1 MTGTGRRSWWLQTAA
16 VLAAVGIALSVGC
29 DKLQIGQTAQAPPG
43 MPAQKPPEVLVDLP
57 TKAEVTDYEDFT
69 GRTMAVK
76 TVDIRARVTGYLD
89 QIHFTEGAEVKQGDK
104 LFEIDPR
111 PYQAEVSRTT
121 SNLTQA
127 EAHLKRLTADLQ
139 RAKVLLPNRTIT
151 PEEYDRAAGDQ
162 AEADA
167 AVGMARAQLDL
178 AKQNLDYTQIRAPIS
193 GRMGRSLIDAGN
205 LVRADDTVL
214 SSIVSQDPIYAY
226 FGADERLLKRIHDY
240 IEEGLIKKDREGR
253 IPILMGL
260 QIEEGFPH
268 SGTVNFIDNQLD
280 TNTGT
285 LQVRGVFPN
294 PTHVVLPGL
303 FCRIRLPMGESYEAI
318 TIPEQALGTDQ
329 GQKFIYVVNDQNK
342 IEYRKVQLGKQ
353 QGAQR
358 VILKGVSEGER
369 VVVNGLQ
376 RVRAGM
382 TVEAKRVASTA
393 EHDAGKSGEP
403 LRAATEPTGLSV
415 GEKR

>member
-1 MTGTGRRSWWLQTAA
+1 
-16 VLAAVGIALSVGC
+16 
-29 DKLQIGQTAQAPPG
+29 

-69 GRTMAVK
+69 GRTMAMK
-76 TVDIRARVTGYLD
+76 TVEIRARVTGYLD
-89 QIHFTEGAEVKQGDK
+89 KIHFTEGAEVKQGDL

-111 PYQAEVSRTT
+111 TYQAEVNRAT
-121 SNLTQA
+121 SNVLQA
-127 EAHLKRLTADLQ
+127 EKHNERLTRDLQ

-162 AEADA
+162 AEAEA
-167 AVGMARAQLDL
+167 AVGVAKAQLEL
-178 AKQNLDYTQIRAPIS
+178 AKQNLDYTQIHAPIS
-193 GRMGRSLIDAGN
+193 GRMGRSLIDPGN

-214 SSIVSQDPIYAY
+214 SSIVSEDPIYAY
-226 FGADERLLKRIHDY
+226 FGVDERLLRRIHEY
-240 IEEGLIKKDREGR
+240 IQSGLIKKDRQGQ

-260 QIEEGFPH
+260 AIEGTELPHVGF
-268 SGTVNFIDNQLD
+268 VNFIDNQLD

-294 PTHVVLPGL
+294 PTHVILPGL
-303 FCRIRLPMGESYEAI
+303 YSRIRLPMGEPYEAI

-353 QGAQR
+353 QGTQR
-358 VILKGVSEGER
+358 VVLKGVAEGER
-369 VVVNGLQ
+369 VVVSGLQ
-376 RVRAGM
+376 RVRAGIQ
-382 TVEAKRVASTA
+382 VEAKPVAATAQTA
-393 EHDAGKSGEP
+393 EQAGLNG
-403 LRAATEPTGLSV
+403 GG

>member
-1 MTGTGRRSWWLQTAA
+1 VTSAGKQSWPIHAAGLLAICGLA
-16 VLAAVGIALSVGC
+16 VLAGCEKLSS
-29 DKLQIGQTAQAPPG
+29 GQAAAPPG

-69 GRTMAVK
+69 GRTMAMK
-76 TVDIRARVTGYLD
+76 TVEIRARVTGYLD
-89 QIHFTEGAEVKQGDK
+89 KIHFTEGAEVKQGDL

-111 PYQAEVSRTT
+111 TYQAEVNRAT
-121 SNLTQA
+121 SNVLQA
-127 EAHLKRLTADLQ
+127 EKHNERLTRDLQ

-162 AEADA
+162 AEAEA
-167 AVGMARAQLDL
+167 AVGVAKAQLEL
-178 AKQNLDYTQIRAPIS
+178 AKQNLDYTQIHAPIS
-193 GRMGRSLIDAGN
+193 GRMGRSLIDPGN

-214 SSIVSQDPIYAY
+214 SSIVSEDPIYAY
-226 FGADERLLKRIHDY
+226 FGVDERLLRRIHEY
-240 IEEGLIKKDREGR
+240 IQSGLIKKDRQGQ

-260 QIEEGFPH
+260 AIEEGFPH

-294 PTHVVLPGL
+294 PTHVILPGL
-303 FCRIRLPMGESYEAI
+303 YCRIRLPMGEPYEAI

-353 QGAQR
+353 QGTQR
-358 VILKGVSEGER
+358 VVLKGVAEGER
-369 VVVNGLQ
+369 VVVSGLQ

-382 TVEAKRVASTA
+382 QVEAKPVGATTQTA
-393 EHDAGKSGEP
+393 EQAGLNGGG
-403 LRAATEPTGLSV
+403 R
-415 GEKR
+415 EKR

>member
-1 MTGTGRRSWWLQTAA
+1 
-16 VLAAVGIALSVGC
+16 
-29 DKLQIGQTAQAPPG
+29 

-69 GRTMAVK
+69 GRTMAIK
-76 TVDIRARVTGYLD
+76 TVEIRARVTGYLD
-89 QIHFTEGAEVKQGDK
+89 KVHFTEGAEVKQGDK

-111 PYQAEVSRTT
+111 TYQAEVNRTT
-121 SNLTQA
+121 SNLKQA
-127 EAHLKRLTADLQ
+127 EEHLKRLTADLQ

-162 AEADA
+162 AEAEA
-167 AVGMARAQLDL
+167 AVGVAKAQLDL
-178 AKQNLDYTQIRAPIS
+178 AKQNLDYTQIRAPIG
-193 GRMGRSLIDAGN
+193 GRMSRALIDPGN

-214 SSIVSQDPIYAY
+214 SSIVSEDPIYAY
-226 FGADERLLKRIHDY
+226 FGVDERLLKRIHDY
-240 IEEGLIKKDREGR
+240 IEGGLIKKDRQGQ

-260 QIEEGFPH
+260 AIEDGFPH
-268 SGTVNFIDNQLD
+268 AGSVNFIDNQLD

-294 PTHVVLPGL
+294 PTHAIMPGL
-303 FCRIRLPMGESYEAI
+303 YCRIRLPMGEPYQAI

-329 GQKFIYVVNDQNK
+329 GQKFIYVVNNQNK
-342 IEYRKVQLGKQ
+342 IEYRKVELGKQ
-353 QGAQR
+353 QGTQR
-358 VILKGVSEGER
+358 VVLKGVAEGER

-382 TVEAKRVASTA
+382 QVEAKPVAATA
-393 EHDAGKSGEP
+393 QNNNQADGQP
-403 LRAATEPTGLSV
+403 LQAATEQTGLN
-415 GEKR
+415 GGGG